1 MLEIEAKYP
10 LPNAG
15 GLATRL
21 REWGAALMEERVDAD
36 HYFNAPDRDFAR
48 TDEAFRIRRIG
59 NRTFLTYKGP
69 KLDAVTKTREE
80 IEVPVAEGDE
90 PAADLVRLVEKLGY
104 HSVAVVRKRRTVYEL
119 KRDGF
124 TLEFCIDTVEGVGD
138 FAEIEIMAEQ
148 NDYERARDLL
158 QKVAQELG
166 LGSSERRSYLQML
179 LEKTSK
185 IKN

>member
-1 MLEIEAKYP
+1 
-10 LPNAG
+10 
-15 GLATRL
+15 
-21 REWGAALMEERVDAD
+21 
-36 HYFNAPDRDFAR
+36 
-48 TDEAFRIRRIG
+48 
-59 NRTFLTYKGP
+59 
-69 KLDAVTKTREE
+69 
-80 IEVPVAEGDE
+80 
-90 PAADLVRLVEKLGY
+90 
-104 HSVAVVRKRRTVYEL
+104 VAVVRKRRTVYEL